1 MRSAIRTLSV
11 LLCLGVAPGL
21 SVVSCTALTGKT
33 AGQNVDDATI
43 TAQVKSKLAADRFAT
58 LTRIDVDTERGTV
71 YLNGNVDNSASKTR
85 AEELANQVSGVQK
98 VVNNL
103 QVQVGADGDR

>member
-1 MRSAIRTLSV
+1 MRNAIRTLSL
-11 LLCLGVAPGL
+11 LLCLGVAPAL

-33 AGQNVDDATI
+33 AGQNVDDATL
-43 TAQVKSKLAADRFAT
+43 TAEVKSKLAAERLSS

-71 YLNGNVDNSASKTR
+71 YLNGSVDTPQTKVR
-85 AEELANQVSGVQK
+85 AEQLAGQVSGVRQ

-103 QVQVGADGDR
+103 QVGVGSTR

>member
-1 MRSAIRTLSV
+1 MRNAIRSLTI

-33 AGQNVDDATI
+33 AGQNVDDATL
-43 TAQVKSKLAADRFAT
+43 TAQVKSKLAAERLAS

-71 YLNGNVDNSASKTR
+71 YLNGNVDNAASKTR
-85 AEELANQVSGVQK
+85 AEELANQVSGVRK

-103 QVQVGADGDR
+103 QVGVGADR

>member
-33 AGQNVDDATI
+33 AGQNVDDATL
-43 TAQVKSKLAADRFAT
+43 TAQVKSKLAAERLAT

-71 YLNGNVDNSASKTR
+71 YLNGNVDTAASKSR
-85 AEELANQVSGVQK
+85 AEELVNQVSGVRK

-103 QVQVGADGDR
+103 QVQVGADDR